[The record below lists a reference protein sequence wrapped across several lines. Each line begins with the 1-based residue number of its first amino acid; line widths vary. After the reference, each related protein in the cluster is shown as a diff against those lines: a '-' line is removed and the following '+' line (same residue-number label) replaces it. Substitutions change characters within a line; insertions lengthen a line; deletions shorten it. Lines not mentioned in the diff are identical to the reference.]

1 MTRFREPQR
10 DRSEWVYS
18 YSQLEQFTSCGEK
31 YRILKVNEDRPLQ
44 NPAAWLVHGNAYH
57 NATEVWHTEG
67 GNLKELYH
75 TAWEEE
81 LARQLEV
88 QPEMDKW
95 ELTPRVKKVETDLE
109 LRYAA
114 GLVQIEAYEAEA
126 TNGEWSIADFYDMP
140 AVEVSFELE
149 FQTEVGKVAVRGK
162 IDQIRQNRN
171 TGVYEVVDLKTGSE
185 QNHKYRQLGLYA
197 LAAREMF
204 DIDVVWGRYFYSKLD
219 RVPKSGD
226 KAGRYSPYF
235 DLRHYDRAYWTTEF
249 GMMEQAVQNQ
259 IFLPNPGEQCGR
271 CDAAPF
277 CRARGLGF

>member
-1 MTRFREPQR
+1 MVTRFKEAQR

-31 YRILKVNEDRPLQ
+31 YRILKVNEERVPQ

-57 NATEVWHTEG
+57 RATELWNTIG
-67 GNLKELYH
+67 GDITELYMM
-75 TAWEEE
+75 AWEDE
-81 LARQLEV
+81 LQAQLEV
-88 QPEMDKW
+88 QPDLSKW

-109 LRYAA
+109 LRKAA
-114 GLVQIEAYEAEA
+114 GLIQIEAYKAEAES
-126 TNGEWSIADFYDMP
+126 GEWYIADFHDEP
-140 AVEVSFELE
+140 AVEVPFELE
-149 FQTEVGKVAVRGK
+149 FDGIKVRGK
-162 IDQIRQNRN
+162 IDEIRRIRN

-185 QNHKYRQLGLYA
+185 QNHKFRQLGLYA
-197 LAAREMF
+197 LAARELF
-204 DIDVVWGRYFYSKLD
+204 DIEVVWGRYFYSKLD

-235 DLRHYDRAYWTTEF
+235 DLRHYDREYWTTEF
-249 GMMEQAVQNQ
+249 GMMEQAINNQ

-277 CRARGLGF
+277 CRARTLGY